1 MKNTLLALTFISLTG
16 CTVYVPMQSSMPLLE
31 RQGQLEVAASMNPS
45 VLVETVGAYSPLP
58 HVVVTGAG
66 KVGLNTGGG
75 HYIRNRQGELGMGGY
90 WNIGEN
96 WLLNATAGG
105 GYATTNRQDSFLGGG
120 HMQGQYSKLFGQIGA
135 ACELPFST
143 YSLTYRVDHAS
154 FSKLMS
160 SGQPVS
166 NIDNYRHQLVLNN
179 RRRLG
184 QNESWYLQSSIG
196 LSSSNL
202 DSPDYSNQNET
213 LDDQWSTTGI
223 PAVILSIGVVWQPQW
238 PLQ

>member
-1 MKNTLLALTFISLTG
+1 MKNTLLVLSFVSITG
-16 CTVYVPMQSSMPLLE
+16 CTVYVPMQSTMPLIE
-31 RQGQLEVAASMNPS
+31 RQGQLEVAASMHPA

-58 HVVVTGAG
+58 HVLLTGAG
-66 KVGLNTGGG
+66 KIGLNTGGD
-75 HYIRNRQGELGMGGY
+75 HYVRHRQAELGMGGY

-105 GYATTNRQDSFLGGG
+105 GYAMTNRQDGLLGGEYKRG
-120 HMQGQYSKLFGQIGA
+120 RYSKAFGQIGT

-143 YSLTYRVDHAS
+143 YSLTYRVDRVS
-154 FSKLMS
+154 FSGLANRKGAIPNMGS
-160 SGQPVS
+160 
-166 NIDNYRHQLVLNN
+166 YRHQLVVNN

-202 DSPDYSNQNET
+202 EPSSSANRTET
-213 LDDQWSTTGI
+213 LDDQWFAAGI
-223 PAVILSIGVVWQPQW
+223 PAVILGIGVVWQPQQ
-238 PLQ
+238 PLR